1 VFGSPPG
8 PFDSAGAAADDWPV
22 APQTP
27 ETTGAFDAERY
38 WSNRLEQTY
47 SLAGVGW
54 LGLSEPFNRWMYA
67 VRRRVFRRALRGR
80 FDPSQARV
88 LDVGSGTG
96 FYIALWQELG
106 VRDIT
111 GCDLTRVAVERLR
124 DRFPGIRF
132 EHLDISAASV
142 ELDGPFDAVS
152 AMDVLFHIVDDEGY
166 GRALRNLRDRLTPG
180 GLLIFTE
187 DLPHGE
193 IKRHRHQA
201 SRSLEEVN
209 ALLCEVG
216 LEIVLRRPL
225 FVLMH
230 DPIDR
235 RSVLLTRMW
244 SGARILAR
252 NKTLGW
258 LLGALLFPLEL
269 MLTRVVKEGPATE
282 IVISRRRAT

>member
-1 VFGSPPG
+1 MHTRKQRRELTSAAPP
-8 PFDSAGAAADDWPV
+8 P
-22 APQTP
+22 TP
-27 ETTGAFDAERY
+27 ATPTAFDPERY

-67 VRRRVFRRALRGR
+67 VRRRVFKRALRRR

-96 FYIALWQELG
+96 FYIALWDELG
-106 VRDIT
+106 VPDIT
-111 GCDLTRVAVERLR
+111 GCDLTRVAVERLL

-142 ELDGPFDAVS
+142 ELEGPFDAIS

-166 GRALRNLRDRLTPG
+166 RRALGNLRELLTLD

-201 SRSLEEVN
+201 SRSFEEVD
-209 ALLCEVG
+209 ALLREVG

-225 FVLMH
+225 FVLMN
-230 DPIDR
+230 DPVDS
-235 RSVLLTRMW
+235 RSALLTRMW
-244 SGARILAR
+244 SSVRVLAR
-252 NKTLGW
+252 SKTLGW

-269 MLTRVVKEGPATE
+269 TLTRIVREGPATE
-282 IVISRRRAT
+282 IVICRRRAAAPR